1 MTETSQISV
10 LDEKMLLELKAGNTY
25 EALQYVQS
33 FIARKK
39 KSIKPIVFSD
49 MVFHAAKLLVEY
61 QASSYAGTLLLWFM
75 EGGAGEDNAFNVE
88 KGELLETSYCD
99 MQRLT
104 SLLTLHPPEKAAPV
118 LETIQKQIL
127 TLVETLPNIRSTSLG
142 KRLTELECIVSTL
155 FEFSCNWR
163 MAYKF
168 RLRLGDMK
176 KLARVLDLWSTDGF
190 PTERP
195 LFFVRAIFNLLISE
209 ESDKALDLIQAANAY
224 IVENDHPS
232 LVAWHLAQIICEL
245 IDLPGS
251 PNVNKAQIFE
261 IVSKKYHDSI
271 HQLDEKLDQLLVR
284 IGIQCFNCKPP
295 VNSGGLN
302 PFAMLEAL
310 TGGKKG
316 ADGAMDM
323 SNIMNMMASM
333 QPGRKK

>member
-10 LDEKMLLELKAGNTY
+10 LDEKMLLELNAGNTY

-39 KSIKPIVFSD
+39 KSIKPVIVSD

-61 QASSYAGTLLLWFM
+61 KASSYAGTLLLWFM
-75 EGGAGEDNAFNVE
+75 EGGAGEDNAFYVE
-88 KGELLETSYCD
+88 KRDLLEGSYCD
-99 MQRLT
+99 LQRLT
-104 SLLTLHPPEKAAPV
+104 SLLVSHTQEKAAPV

-127 TLVETLPNIRSTSLG
+127 TLVETLPNTRATSLG
-142 KRLTELECIVSTL
+142 KRLTDLEGIVSSL

-163 MAYKF
+163 MAYRF

-176 KLARVLDLWSTDGF
+176 QLARVLDMWSTDGY

-209 ESDKALDLIQAANAY
+209 ESDKALDLLQAANSY
-224 IVENDHPS
+224 IVDTDHPS
-232 LVAWHLAQIICEL
+232 IVAWHLAQIICEL

-261 IVSKKYHDSI
+261 IVSKKYYDSI
-271 HQLDEKLDQLLVR
+271 HLLDDKLDHLLVR

-302 PFAMLEAL
+302 PFTMLE
-310 TGGKKG
+310 GF
-316 ADGAMDM
+316 
-323 SNIMNMMASM
+323 I
-333 QPGRKK
+333 